1 MRVSA
6 GLEIPPWVMS
16 DLNLTRIQA
25 LMTLMRD
32 VNPIHHDSELAAMRG
47 LRGPVNQGPANLAY
61 IINMLLDWAGPE
73 MVLECLQFRFVE
85 IVTAGDVV
93 TARGSVTSVEEDAG
107 EQRIG
112 CDVWLELP
120 DGTKAVEGTARLRIP
135 TTVEDDRARAA

>member
-1 MRVSA
+1 
-6 GLEIPPWVMS
+6 
-16 DLNLTRIQA
+16 
-25 LMTLMRD
+25 
-32 VNPIHHDSELAAMRG
+32 
-47 LRGPVNQGPANLAY
+47 VNQGPANLAY